1 LEAFMFRRVPRAA
14 ALLSLAASLLIAPAA
29 LAQGAQSAQEV
40 LDAVAHAYST
50 LTSGWFDGR
59 TVVEVRGGQGNQ
71 EIVVPTTHA
80 FQAGGRFSR
89 EMRHESMGQRAVCDG
104 HQVVL
109 YLPRLAQYLKHPLA
123 AADTAVLAAS
133 GPRGQI
139 FRDPFADFRNLS
151 GRLRGARLAREDSV
165 DLGGEK
171 VACDVVEYDSIAGG
185 GVSGL
190 RDAGGALW
198 IEKDRHLVLRELSVL
213 RGDSAAGAPFQE
225 MRMTTSFDMVR
236 VGQPLPDS
244 LFVFAPPAGV
254 QLVERFGAQRPPAED
269 LSGRPM
275 IDFALKDL
283 TGKTHKLSALK
294 GKVVLI
300 DFWATWCGPCRRE
313 MPTVQKL
320 YQAHRAKGLVVL
332 AVNVRED
339 AATAGEFLRKNKL
352 TFTALL
358 DTEGSVAQQY
368 LANSIPTLAIID
380 RKGMISS
387 YFVGVRSEDE
397 LRAAL
402 VKAGL

>member
-1 LEAFMFRRVPRAA
+1 MSRRVFQAA
-14 ALLSLAASLLIAPAA
+14 ALLSLAVSLLIVPASRAQDAP
-29 LAQGAQSAQEV
+29 SAQQL
-40 LDAVAHAYST
+40 LDSVARTYST

-59 TVVEVRGGQGNQ
+59 TVVEVRGSQGNQ

-104 HQVVL
+104 RQVIL
-109 YLPRLAQYLKHPLA
+109 YLPRMAQYLRHPLA
-123 AADTAVLAAS
+123 PADTAVAAAS
-133 GPRGQI
+133 GPRGQL
-139 FRDPFADFRNLS
+139 FRDPFADFRGLAA
-151 GRLRGARLAREDSV
+151 RLRGARLAREDSV

-171 VACDVVEYDSIAGG
+171 VPCDVVEYDSIAGG
-185 GVSGL
+185 ELNGL

-198 IEKDRHLVLRELSVL
+198 IEKARHLVLRELSVL
-213 RGDSAAGAPFQE
+213 KGDSAAAGAPFLE

-244 LFVFAPPAGV
+244 LFVFVPPAGT
-254 QLVERFGAQRPPAED
+254 LEVERFGPQRPRTED
-269 LSGRPM
+269 LSGKPM

-283 TGKTHKLSALK
+283 AGKTHKLSALK

-300 DFWATWCGPCRRE
+300 DFWASWCGPCRRE
-313 MPTVQKL
+313 MPTIQKL
-320 YQAHRAKGLVVL
+320 YQAYRAKGLVVL

-339 AATAGEFLRKNKL
+339 AATAGEFLRQNKL

-358 DTEGSVAQQY
+358 DAEGAVAQQY
-368 LANSIPTLAIID
+368 QASAIPTMAVID
-380 RKGMISS
+380 RKGRISS
-387 YFVGVRSEDE
+387 HFVGMRSEED